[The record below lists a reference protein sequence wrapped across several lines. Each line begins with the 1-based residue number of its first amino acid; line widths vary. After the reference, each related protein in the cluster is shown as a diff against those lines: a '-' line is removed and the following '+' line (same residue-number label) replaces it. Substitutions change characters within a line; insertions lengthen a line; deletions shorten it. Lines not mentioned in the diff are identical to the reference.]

1 MSDRL
6 CIAFYILT
14 FAVQVCVRKKEV
26 SFVVDVAICVFKKN
40 EVSFVVD
47 AFVSIPVKCAIFIPV
62 KCAIFIPVKCSNEA
76 CGTYPGFSGTV
87 PDSFTKS
94 NVLYE

>member
-1 MSDRL
+1 MLMSDRL

-26 SFVVDVAICVFKKN
+26 SFKVDVAAICVCKKK

-47 AFVSIPVKCAIFIPV
+47 AAI
-62 KCAIFIPVKCSNEA
+62 C
-76 CGTYPGFSGTV
+76 
-87 PDSFTKS
+87 
-94 NVLYE
+94 LYSSEVRNL

>member
-26 SFVVDVAICVFKKN
+26 SFVVHVAICVFKKK

-47 AFVSIPVKCAIFIPV
+47 R
-62 KCAIFIPVKCSNEA
+62 
-76 CGTYPGFSGTV
+76 
-87 PDSFTKS
+87 KS
-94 NVLYE
+94 VV